1 MSSGVSTRN
10 AKRLSKW
17 FSGTNV
23 AAGAKARFN
32 LWVLSAR
39 LKSCP
44 FAHLRQGGLFQL
56 AARLKSARLK
66 SCPFAH
72 LRQGGLFQ
80 LAARLKPDPVD
91 EDLPL
96 EGKVRSCTFT
106 HLCGHVH
113 GLVCA
118 GALAMCVATGVAQEP
133 AQTSTS
139 PVVLD
144 RVVAVVNKHAILASD
159 LDDEIRLSV
168 LDPGRGGLGVL
179 TRQQALEQL
188 IARVLI
194 QQQIRQEDETAAEPS
209 QAEVDARLSEIR
221 KELPACVRQNCASEA
236 GWKAFL
242 TTHGLK
248 AERVDSY
255 LRYRLEILR
264 FIEQRFRQGI
274 RITPQEIE
282 TYYRNTLLPQYA
294 QGEATPSLDA
304 VSPRIQEILLQQ
316 QVNALFGEW
325 LQNLRKQGD
334 VEVLDPA
341 LATPDA
347 QSGTGGEGSQ

>member
-56 AARLKSARLK
+56 AARLK
-66 SCPFAH
+66 
-72 LRQGGLFQ
+72 
-80 LAARLKPDPVD
+80 PDPVD

-106 HLCGHVH
+106 HLCQHMH

-294 QGEATPSLDA
+294 QGETTPSLDA